1 MTITPNLLTRWAG
14 FAAVAA
20 GAIFI
25 GVQINHPDLNATSIQ
40 TTNVY
45 VRDCLKVLMAVLAL
59 AGITGMYLNQIRRH
73 GVLGLIG
80 YLVFSAGYLGIMAA
94 TFVAA
99 FVFPEVAT
107 SNPRFVNDAIAVN
120 TGRGTVVGD
129 IGALQP
135 VIQGIGFAYLI
146 GGLLFG
152 IALYRARVLPRW
164 AAALLAVG
172 GVASAALTL
181 MPDAFYR
188 LIAFPNGIA
197 MVALGYSLWKVA
209 RDAAETQQEAV
220 EVPQR
225 STAGVE

>member
-1 MTITPNLLTRWAG
+1 
-14 FAAVAA
+14 
-20 GAIFI
+20 
-25 GVQINHPDLNATSIQ
+25 
-40 TTNVY
+40 
-45 VRDCLKVLMAVLAL
+45 
-59 AGITGMYLNQIRRH
+59 
-73 GVLGLIG
+73 
-80 YLVFSAGYLGIMAA
+80 
-94 TFVAA
+94 
-99 FVFPEVAT
+99 VFPQVAT
-107 SNPRFVNDAIAVN
+107 SNARVVNDAIAVN

-135 VIQGIGFAYLI
+135 VIEGIGFAYLI

-181 MPDAFYR
+181 MPDAYYR

-197 MVALGYSLWKVA
+197 MVALGYSLWKLA
-209 RDAAETQQEAV
+209 RAEAETQQEAV

-225 STAGVE
+225 RTVGVG